1 MTLVTKASAAI
12 NIVTES
18 LKTLLE
24 QKKHIITSIESKKAE
39 IEKLYKMPVSLDDY
53 CSLLKQSLA
62 EHGKNELDRTL
73 GKLNYKRTGDTI
85 FPDSH
90 TWKKSSWEELET
102 RNGVISAEIL
112 PIEGRELGG
121 DYIERRMFKFL
132 CFFFHETLS
141 EKLEAYIRENMADK
155 WINGEHPPITE
166 RREKV
171 KTLNTEIEV
180 LETEL
185 TGVEDEIGR
194 INGIVA
200 AIPQPAEEPE
210 EKTVGVFRK
219 DGMAIDIR
227 KDPVTGRISATIG

>member
-18 LKTLLE
+18 LKTLLA
-24 QKKHIITSIESKKAE
+24 QKKQIITAIEGKKDIITA
-39 IEKLYKMPVSLDDY
+39 LYKMPVSLDDY

-73 GKLNYKRTGDTI
+73 GKLDYKNTSATLY
-85 FPDSH
+85 PDRH
-90 TWKKSSWEELET
+90 TWKMSSWEELET
-102 RNGVISAEIL
+102 HDGVTSAELL
-112 PIEGRELGG
+112 PIEGRELGS
-121 DYIERRMFKFL
+121 DYIERRMFKFM

-155 WINGEHPPITE
+155 WGNSEHPPITE

-171 KTLNTEIEV
+171 KTLNTEIEK
-180 LETEL
+180 LEKEL
-185 TGVEDEIGR
+185 AEVEDEIGR

-200 AIPQPAEEPE
+200 AIPQPVQEPE